1 MITKVMNYLQTAST
15 QMAGQINR
23 LNDILYAGL
32 VTGFNSKNV
41 SSIVVSMNIAT
52 VTTSTDHG
60 YNVNDCVKIEGANES
75 ILNDDFFVT
84 PTSTTTFTFPLT
96 SSDFAG
102 TGTITVK
109 IAPLGWERVYTGTN
123 KAVYRAPEGNRLY
136 LRVDDS
142 NAQYALV
149 NAYETMSDVDTGTN
163 GTTAV
168 YWKKSDATSSA
179 TREWYLFGN
188 RKTFYLFVAWA
199 SSSYLTWHIGYAFGE
214 MKSLKA
220 GDNWNT
226 ILIGYTSNPTSLW
239 SSTSFYNTSGAAAA
253 GGQYLMRRSIGTAG
267 VITFYKISASLNTYS
282 GYSGGFSYPNPTNN
296 GMELVPAEVIET
308 GNVYRGRLYGL
319 LNTMEVIPGAT
330 FNSGDRTVVIDGRP
344 FMAMKVSIS
353 GTAYNLWV
361 DIGEWE

>member
-1 MITKVMNYLQTAST
+1 MHSEKC
-15 QMAGQINR
+15 GK
-23 LNDILYAGL
+23 LNNILYAAL

-41 SSIVVSMNIAT
+41 SSISVSGNIAT

-60 YNVNDCVKIEGANES
+60 YNVNDCVRIEGANES
-75 ILNDDFFVT
+75 ILNDEFFIAST
-84 PTSTTTFTFPLT
+84 PSTTTFTFALT
-96 SSDFAG
+96 TADSTA

-123 KAVYRAPEGNRLY
+123 KSVYRAPEGNRLY

-168 YWKKSDATSSA
+168 YWKKSDAASTA

-188 RKTFYLFVAWA
+188 RKTFYLFAAWD
-199 SSSYLTWHIGYAFGE
+199 SSYLTYHIGYAFGE

-226 ILIGYTSNPTSLW
+226 ILIGYTSNPSSLW
-239 SSTSFYNTSGAAAA
+239 TATSFYNTSGANTS
-253 GGQYLMRRSIGTAG
+253 GQYLMRNSAG
-267 VITFYKISASLNTYS
+267 IAGAITFYKISASPNSYF
-282 GYSGGFSYPNPTNN
+282 GSGGGLSYPNPSNN
-296 GMELVPAEVIET
+296 GMELVPVEVIEAS
-308 GNVYRGRLYGL
+308 NVYRGRLYGL

-344 FMAMKVSIS
+344 FMAMKIGLTGGS
-353 GTAYNLWV
+353 AYNLWV